1 MCGILGQVNNE
12 DRVTPSLFK
21 DMLKTLLHRGPDGSH
36 SVFLSEGSVAL
47 GHQRLSIIDLSENG
61 TQPMSNE
68 DGSIWLTFNGEI
80 YNFKELRRILQA
92 KGHRFRSKT
101 DAEVIIHGYEQWGAD
116 CVGWLRGMFA
126 FGIWDG
132 RKRQILLARDLFG
145 IKPLYYYQDANQFI
159 FASEVKAIVSS
170 PHVPRE
176 ININALC
183 DFFYYRYIPS
193 PKSIWRNIFKLPP
206 ASILIHHDGRNTISK
221 YWQPSLQIRSTSE
234 QEALIKLD
242 ELLNESVQLH
252 LISDVPLGLLLS
264 GGVDSSTLA
273 YYMHRQGK
281 SSVAFGIGFDVDDD
295 WYNELPEARLVAD
308 KYCKELREEIVK
320 PDVWELLP
328 KLMWFYDEPFGDGSM
343 IPTYI
348 VSKLA
353 RKYMK
358 VALSGDGGDELFAGY
373 NRYFRNSNATSVR
386 PFFSRFLA
394 SLRKTEKKK
403 DTAAYLGGMHPF
415 FEKGDLAQL
424 LHTDY
429 RYEIQQDQEWFLD
442 QHYNADVPNPKRWQL
457 LDLLTILPEQY
468 LTKVDRASMANSL
481 EIRVPFLD
489 KRLVECMLAL
499 PVDVYLHEKKHKY
512 LLKKL
517 MMGKLPAKVLQ
528 KRKRGFSMPLK
539 DFWNVEK
546 LLEYVLS
553 GPSVQSALFQRDY
566 VYKLA
571 QQQETVALHR
581 LWQLTLF
588 DAWYRIWGKPSKRS
602 I

>member
-21 DMLKTLLHRGPDGSH
+21 DMLKTLSHRGPDGSH

-80 YNFKELRRILQA
+80 YNFKELKRILQA

-176 ININALC
+176 MNINALC

-386 PFFSRFLA
+386 PFFSRLLA

-403 DTAAYLGGMHPF
+403 DTVAYLGGMHPF
-415 FEKGDLAQL
+415 FEKGDLVQL

-442 QHYNADVPNPKRWQL
+442 QHYNADVLNPKRWQL

-566 VYKLA
+566 VYELA

-588 DAWYRIWGKPSKRS
+588 DAWYRIWG
-602 I
+602 

>member
-132 RKRQILLARDLFG
+132 RKRQILLARDPFG

-386 PFFSRFLA
+386 PFFSRLLA

-403 DTAAYLGGMHPF
+403 DTVAYLGGMHPF

-588 DAWYRIWGKPSKRS
+588 DACYRIWGKSSKRS